1 MTEEKTKTLKYFYG
15 TGRRKTAV
23 ARVRIFKGKGDNL
36 INEKKID
43 LHDEIIKPFEVTGL
57 KGSFYISAK
66 VLGGG
71 WNSQI
76 EAIRHGVARALE
88 AFDSELRSPL
98 KQAGYLS
105 RDPREKERK
114 KPGLKKARKAAQ
126 WSKR

>member
-1 MTEEKTKTLKYFYG
+1 MAEEKTKKEKYFYG

-23 ARVRIFKGKGDNL
+23 ARVRIYKGKGDNL
-36 INEKKID
+36 INGSKVD
-43 LHDEIIKPFEVTGL
+43 LNDEIVKPFEITGH
-57 KGSFYISAK
+57 KRSFYISAK

-88 AFDSELRSPL
+88 TFDGELRGPL
-98 KQAGYLS
+98 KKAGYLS

>member
-1 MTEEKTKTLKYFYG
+1 MAEEKTKKEKYFYG

-23 ARVRIFKGKGDNL
+23 ARVRIYKGKGDNL
-36 INEKKID
+36 INGSKVD
-43 LHDEIIKPFEVTGL
+43 LNDEIVKPFEITGH

-88 AFDSELRSPL
+88 TFDGELRGPL
-98 KQAGYLS
+98 KKAGYLS

>member
-1 MTEEKTKTLKYFYG
+1 MIETKTKKEKYFYG

-23 ARVRIFKGKGDNL
+23 ARVRIYKGKGDNL
-36 INEKKID
+36 INDKKVD
-43 LHDEIIKPFEVTGL
+43 LHDEILKPFEVTGL
-57 KGSFYISAK
+57 KGLFFISVK
-66 VLGGG
+66 VSGGG
-71 WNSQI
+71 WSSQI

-88 AFDSELRSPL
+88 TFNGELRSSL